1 MTWLINVDNGGT
13 TTGFCLV
20 DGGEVRYTKTLTT
33 PYDLSRCLFERRRRG
48 AEPRADRAG
57 QQTVRAR
64 GQAPG
69 HRGERLGRGGA
80 SEGLYP
86 RHLLG
91 AVPLLFFWE
100 LVADPLRYPRT
111 WWSLL
116 NAFVHPAIER
126 FLFNADRRLRD
137 ARARQPSRT
146 FRRRLTACSP
156 RRGRACLPKL

>member
-1 MTWLINVDNGGT
+1 MGPGRP
-13 TTGFCLV
+13 G
-20 DGGEVRYTKTLTT
+20 
-33 PYDLSRCLFERRRRG
+33 RRRRG

-57 QQTVRAR
+57 QQPVRAR

-111 WWSLL
+111 WSSLL

-137 ARARQPSRT
+137 ARARQPLRI

-156 RRGRACLPKL
+156 RRGRACPPKL